1 MQIKQ
6 RWGFIYFLGPF
17 KLITGRVVGLNG
29 YDLGCDNFDF
39 MCHYI

>member
-1 MQIKQ
+1 MQINQ
-6 RWGFIYFLGPF
+6 RWGFIKFLGAF
-17 KLITGRVVGLNG
+17 KLIIGRVDVLNG